1 MKDQGIYLDVVDF
14 GILRDML
21 SRPPVYVNDLDTIVI
36 ENKQAL
42 NDLLITRYES
52 DTLESMPICE
62 CRATFGADKA
72 GRICK
77 ECGHTVLVPTERP
90 IESRLWIRA
99 PKGVR
104 GLVNPLAWN
113 ILTKAFKVEG
123 VSMVEY
129 LAGTAKPDLRK
140 KVNSG
145 IEKLKAIG
153 AQPGINY
160 FIDNFDKLI
169 DFMLTARMTSKNKKE
184 REKLRLFIERN
195 KLKFFPQALPIP
207 SKLAFIVESTE
218 TGTFADSSMGD
229 ALDAVRTI
237 TRLAHAP
244 RAPSLA
250 EREAAAARCCSQL
263 ATFYERQCAT
273 ALGPKKGLLRRHV
286 FGSRPPFSCRA
297 VITSMPEE
305 HHYQEV
311 HFPWGMSVQLFEE
324 HLKSK
329 LDKIGYSCSVI
340 RQRLSRA
347 VLTYDPLIDMLMK
360 EIIAESPVGV
370 TREIGV
376 FAPGMPI
383 LLQRNPT
390 LKRLSAQYVFITK
403 VKTDPSINTI
413 SMSTLI
419 LKGPN
424 ADRSHRVPCS
434 FSISHR
440 LLVWERDRISVTL
453 SPLGVI
459 LVETTR
465 ELLEVA
471 YGAVPLR
478 DESQSHG
485 LITQSLV

>member
-1 MKDQGIYLDVVDF
+1 MSKKGIYLDVVDF
-14 GILRDML
+14 GVLREML
-21 SRPPVYVNDLDTIVI
+21 SRPPVYVNDLDTIVV

-62 CRATFGADKA
+62 CKATYGAEKA
-72 GRICK
+72 GRICP
-77 ECGHTVLVPTERP
+77 ECGHTVMVPTERP

-99 PKGVR
+99 PKGVK
-104 GLVNPLAWN
+104 GLINPLAWN

-123 VSMVEY
+123 ISMVEY
-129 LAGTAKPDLRK
+129 LTGLVKPDPRK
-140 KVNSG
+140 KPNSA
-145 IEKLKAIG
+145 IEKFRAIG
-153 AQPGINY
+153 VQPGINY
-160 FIDNFDKLI
+160 FIDNFDMLI
-169 DFMLTARMTSKNKKE
+169 DFMLTARMTSKNRVE
-184 REKLRLFIERN
+184 REKLRAFIERN

-244 RAPSLA
+244 RAPSLP
-250 EREAAAARCCSQL
+250 ERELAAARCCSQL
-263 ATFYERQCAT
+263 ATFYERQVSQ

-297 VITSMPEE
+297 VITSIPEA

-329 LDKIGYSCSVI
+329 LDRLGYSFSVI
-340 RQRLSRA
+340 RKILSRA
-347 VLTYDPLIDMLMK
+347 VLTYSPLIDHLMK

-370 TREIGV
+370 TRENGEL
-376 FAPGMPI
+376 APGMPI

-424 ADRSHRVPCS
+424 ADKRYRIPSRPVKGGVWKAKDFLGSLRSQTIQATSCRKTDTWSTKNGCTAHWKSLPANTS
-434 FSISHR
+434 GS
-440 LLVWERDRISVTL
+440 TL
-453 SPLGVI
+453 TG
-459 LVETTR
+459 
-465 ELLEVA
+465 
-471 YGAVPLR
+471 
-478 DESQSHG
+478 
-485 LITQSLV
+485 